1 MLEPF
6 ELEFYHKK
14 VTAQKTDILLENM
27 LDYYVSLEMYEYAV
41 IIRDEINSRN
51 KKTLNKRVFLMINI
65 SNCWL
70 MHLYEHQIDIH

>member
-1 MLEPF
+1 MMNKKINHLDLFTVKIGELSEMLEPF

-41 IIRDEINSRN
+41 IIRDEINSR
-51 KKTLNKRVFLMINI
+51 K
-65 SNCWL
+65 
-70 MHLYEHQIDIH
+70 